1 MRTIYLLCCLLFL
14 GTLHSQEKTLV
25 TTPQE
30 VTVYLQSAKVVE
42 EGSITLTKGKNI
54 VTISNLS
61 NYIDVNTYQIGLTD
75 GATLLSVTLGN
86 NYLKEEVFSK
96 EEQELITQKE
106 TLSRAIKFKDADD
119 KALAGELK
127 LIEENRKIGNNNEG
141 WTTTQLSE
149 LATFYANRIPQIS
162 KQRIVIQ
169 EELGD
174 LREDLNKV
182 TLQLQKSTS
191 TKNENQQEVVL
202 EIDASI
208 GMTSTIA
215 VTYVVRNAGWQPL
228 YDIRASSLEDPLS
241 LITKGRIYQNTGKD
255 WDNVQMKV
263 STYRPKSNQDRPILN
278 PFYIR
283 EQVAYTNAE
292 LDEIVVEEAAAPMA
306 TRGVNSLQMRKEK
319 ALSDVAVTEVLEQQ
333 FNAVYVLNT
342 KQSIPSAGKGQTVI
356 LDNKKVAVEYVY
368 HTVPKL
374 KQEVFLLAKIKNW
387 QSLNLLLTEA
397 NIYFEGNFIGKTTIN
412 PNYTKDAYPLSLG
425 VDERVVVKHRLVDNL
440 GTKRTLSNKKVE
452 SFAYEIILRNNGPK
466 PIKVEVFDQAPISQ
480 NNKIEVEILD
490 AAGGSYDK
498 NTGSILWE
506 KTVSRGAKDTFIFSY
521 EVKYPKDMVLQYY

>member
-1 MRTIYLLCCLLFL
+1 
-14 GTLHSQEKTLV
+14 
-25 TTPQE
+25 
-30 VTVYLQSAKVVE
+30 
-42 EGSITLTKGKNI
+42 
-54 VTISNLS
+54 
-61 NYIDVNTYQIGLTD
+61 
-75 GATLLSVTLGN
+75 
-86 NYLKEEVFSK
+86 
-96 EEQELITQKE
+96 
-106 TLSRAIKFKDADD
+106 
-119 KALAGELK
+119 
-127 LIEENRKIGNNNEG
+127 
-141 WTTTQLSE
+141 
-149 LATFYANRIPQIS
+149 
-162 KQRIVIQ
+162 
-169 EELGD
+169 
-174 LREDLNKV
+174 
-182 TLQLQKSTS
+182 
-191 TKNENQQEVVL
+191 
-202 EIDASI
+202 
-208 GMTSTIA
+208 
-215 VTYVVRNAGWQPL
+215 
-228 YDIRASSLEDPLS
+228 
-241 LITKGRIYQNTGKD
+241 
-255 WDNVQMKV
+255 
-263 STYRPKSNQDRPILN
+263 
-278 PFYIR
+278 
-283 EQVAYTNAE
+283 
-292 LDEIVVEEAAAPMA
+292 MA

-466 PIKVEVFDQAPISQ
+466 PIKVEVLDQAPISQ